1 VLPSLK
7 DYLTGGGRKV
17 SAWQKSQKYTEVDF
31 SGLNLNSMADGFINL
46 NTFEDLAALEL
57 QLSN

>member
-1 VLPSLK
+1 
-7 DYLTGGGRKV
+7 LTGGGRKV
-17 SAWQKSQKYTEVDF
+17 SAWQKCQKYTEVDF